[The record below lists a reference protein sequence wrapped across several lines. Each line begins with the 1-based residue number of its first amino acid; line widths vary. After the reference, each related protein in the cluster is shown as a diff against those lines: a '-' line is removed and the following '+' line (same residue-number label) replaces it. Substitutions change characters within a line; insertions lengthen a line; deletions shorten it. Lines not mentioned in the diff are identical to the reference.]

1 MRELSKLKIR
11 HSCARVRHKKL
22 LAYLADK
29 LKKTNHTNN
38 TNMLEERR
46 YKKRELARLYYPGT
60 EEIKSALKNLRT
72 DIKGCP
78 ELVEELNR
86 RHWNINKHS
95 YSAEEVR
102 LILHYLCE
110 P

>member
-1 MRELSKLKIR
+1 MFQLFRAKAGSNE
-11 HSCARVRHKKL
+11 VQV
-22 LAYLADK
+22 
-29 LKKTNHTNN
+29 
-38 TNMLEERR
+38 MVEERR
-46 YKKRELARLYYPGT
+46 YKKRELARLYWPET
-60 EEIKSALKNLRT
+60 EDIKSAMKNLRE

-78 ELVEELNR
+78 ELVAELNR

-102 LILHYLCE
+102 LILKYLCQ

>member
-1 MRELSKLKIR
+1 MCIICISVLEPEER
-11 HSCARVRHKKL
+11 KKGI
-22 LAYLADK
+22 
-29 LKKTNHTNN
+29 
-38 TNMLEERR
+38 MLEERR

-78 ELVEELNR
+78 ELLEELNR